1 MPTIDERI
9 AALEMAQAVSN
20 AEMKHVVA
28 GQERLETSIKGIGQ
42 KLDDLSSQM
51 LQAAAVGRAGWALSG
66 GLGKVAWGLVTA
78 IGGGLLTL
86 FGGRYMG
93 K

>member
-9 AALEMAQAVSN
+9 AALEMDQAVSN

-28 GQERLETSIKGIGQ
+28 GQERLEESMNGISK
-42 KLDDLSSQM
+42 KLDDIAATVM
-51 LQAAAVGRAGWALSG
+51 QASAVGRAGWAISG
-66 GLGKVAWGLVTA
+66 GVGKIAWGLVVA

-93 K
+93 R